1 MSRFGE
7 VLAKY
12 GDMSNEERQQLLR
25 QLEDDGVFGFPIL
38 FHAARLTYQVEEYR
52 NSPLR
57 VRLKALHELRQDTI
71 NRKEVLS
78 EDHQEMTHA
87 AHAGQPSREKSEEG
101 LRRVDQHLADLN
113 AILEFIDEGIKR
125 LESQQQKASEYE
137 QRVSTWKGRQELPV
151 ETHPHELAS
160 ALATQG
166 TQAREEDALLFF

>member
-38 FHAARLTYQVEEYR
+38 FHAARLTYYR

-57 VRLKALHELRQDTI
+57 VRLKALRELRQDTI

-87 AHAGQPSREKSEEG
+87 AQSGQPSRGKSEEG

>member
-12 GDMSNEERQQLLR
+12 GDMSSEERQQLLR
-25 QLEDDGVFGFPIL
+25 QLEDDGIFGFPIL

-87 AHAGQPSREKSEEG
+87 AHAGQSSREKSEEG
-101 LRRVDQHLADLN
+101 LRRVDQHIADLN
-113 AILEFIDEGIKR
+113 AILEFIDEGIKG
-125 LESQQQKASEYE
+125 LESQQ
-137 QRVSTWKGRQELPV
+137 
-151 ETHPHELAS
+151 H
-160 ALATQG
+160 
-166 TQAREEDALLFF
+166 